1 MEGTSWSP
9 VGLVAGSTGTV
20 TVRVVGP
27 GAHSVHT
34 VTVVVHPSGRADTVE
49 AWDTGF
55 AGGFVVFSTGTVSVT
70 VVGVAAHCVQ
80 TVTVVVQP
88 SGTEGV
94 DPVTEGGLVVAV
106 AVAVPGQ

>member
-1 MEGTSWSP
+1 MASR
-9 VGLVAGSTGTV
+9 AGSTGTV
-20 TVRVVGP
+20 TVSVVGV

-34 VTVVVHPSGRADTVE
+34 VTVVVHPSGSTGAVE
-49 AWDTGF
+49 TWDTGF
-55 AGGFVVFSTGTVSVT
+55 ARGFVVVSAGTVSVT

-88 SGTEGV
+88 SGTEAV
-94 DPVTEGGLVVAV
+94 DPVTEGALVVTV